1 MLKFLIISLQLILLL
16 SITIFLISNSFN
28 ISFDIGD
35 LSYSF
40 SSNLLVF
47 AIVVFTL
54 LVVLINFIYFKT
66 KFIFQ
71 KYSYIKKFERTQ
83 KGYDFFVE
91 SMIALFNKDNKT
103 AINSARKMKGI
114 LKEEKSL
121 NLLLQSE
128 ILKIEKKSDELN
140 DVYDLMIKN
149 NKTKTLGYR
158 GLMEQSLKQQDY
170 HHAFIYGEKLFLLN
184 PKIEKLYQTLLNV
197 VAKTKNWNQLI
208 NITDKAYSNKIIK
221 KVEANENKS
230 IALFEIAKIKMK
242 SDRNEAINL
251 IEKAIS
257 LKGNFSP
264 YIKLYAQL
272 LFESNNSTKAQKVLM
287 KYWNQSPSNLLR
299 SSITDVLKENKI
311 NEIEFI
317 HRLISKNHNNEE
329 SKKLLIDFA
338 IYLNNWGIARENI
351 KGLIGSNPSREVCLF
366 MSEIEL
372 GEFNDIQ
379 KSEGWKLRGNN
390 AGSDYYWV
398 CKFTNNPQ
406 KNWSALSD
414 SGHFNSLEWIQPKM
428 LSLLNV

>member
-1 MLKFLIISLQLILLL
+1 MLRFLIISLQLILIL

-40 SSNLLVF
+40 SSNLLVI
-47 AIVVFTL
+47 ALVIFTL

-184 PKIEKLYQTLLNV
+184 PKIEKLYQTLLSV
-197 VAKTKNWNQLI
+197 VAKSKNWNQLI

-221 KVEANENKS
+221 KIEANENKS

-272 LFESNNSTKAQKVLM
+272 LFESNNNTKAQKILM

-317 HRLISKNHNNEE
+317 HRLISKNQNNEE
-329 SKKLLIDFA
+329 SKKLLVDFA
-338 IYLNNWGIARENI
+338 IYFNNWGLARDNI
-351 KGLIGSNPSREVCLF
+351 KGLIGSNPSREICLF

-428 LSLLNV
+428 LSLL

>member
-1 MLKFLIISLQLILLL
+1 MLRFLIISLQLILIL

-40 SSNLLVF
+40 SSNLLVI
-47 AIVVFTL
+47 ALVIFTL

-103 AINSARKMKGI
+103 AINSARKMRGI
-114 LKEEKSL
+114 LKKDKSL

-208 NITDKAYSNKIIK
+208 NISDKAYSNKIIK

-272 LFESNNSTKAQKVLM
+272 LFESNNSTKAEKVLM
-287 KYWNQSPSNLLR
+287 KYWNQSPSDLLR

-311 NEIEFI
+311 KEIEFI
-317 HRLISKNHNNEE
+317 HRLISKNQNNEE

-338 IYLNNWGIARENI
+338 IYFNNWGLARDNI
-351 KGLIGSNPSREVCLF
+351 KGLIGSSPSREVCLF

-398 CKFTNNPQ
+398 CKFTKNPQ

-428 LSLLNV
+428 LSLL

>member
-16 SITIFLISNSFN
+16 SITIFLVSNSFN

-35 LSYSF
+35 LSYNF
-40 SSNLLVF
+40 SSNLLVI
-47 AIVVFTL
+47 ALVVLIL
-54 LVVLINFIYFKT
+54 LVFLINFIYFKT
-66 KFIFQ
+66 KFVFQ
-71 KYSYIKKFERTQ
+71 KYSYIKKFKRAQ

-91 SMIALFNKDNKT
+91 SMIALHNKDNKT
-103 AINSARKMKGI
+103 AINSARKMKGV
-114 LKEEKSL
+114 LKNDTSL

-128 ILKIEKKSDELN
+128 ILKIEKKSEELN
-140 DVYDLMIKN
+140 NVYDLMIKN

-197 VAKTKNWNQLI
+197 IAKTKNWNQLI

-221 KVEANENKS
+221 KEEANENKS

-242 SDRNEAINL
+242 SDDKEAINL

-264 YIKLYAQL
+264 YIKLYTQL
-272 LFESNNSTKAQKVLM
+272 LFASNNNTKAQKVLK
-287 KYWNQSPSNLLR
+287 KYWSQSPSSHLR
-299 SSITDVLKENKI
+299 SSISEVLKENNI

-317 HRLISKNHNNEE
+317 NRLISKNQNNEE

-338 IYLNNWGIARENI
+338 IYLNHWGIARENI
-351 KGLIGSNPSREVCLF
+351 KGLIGSNPSREICLF

-379 KSEGWKLRGNN
+379 KSEGWKLRANN
-390 AGSDYYWV
+390 AELDYYWV

-406 KNWSALSD
+406 KNWAALSD

-428 LSLLNV
+428 LSVL

>member
-1 MLKFLIISLQLILLL
+1 MLRFLIISLQLILLL
-16 SITIFLISNSFN
+16 LITIFLVSNSFK

-40 SSNLLVF
+40 SSNLLVI
-47 AIVVFTL
+47 ALVIFTL
-54 LVVLINFIYFKT
+54 IVVLINFIYFKT

-71 KYSYIKKFERTQ
+71 KYSYIKKFERAQ
-83 KGYDFFVE
+83 KGYDFFVD

-114 LKEEKSL
+114 LKKDKSL

-184 PKIEKLYQTLLNV
+184 PKIEKLYQTLLNII
-197 VAKTKNWNQLI
+197 AKTKNWNQLI
-208 NITDKAYSNKIIK
+208 NITDKAYSNKVIK
-221 KVEANENKS
+221 KEEANENKS

-242 SDRNEAINL
+242 SDAKEAINL

-257 LKGNFSP
+257 FKGNFSP
-264 YIKLYAQL
+264 YIKLYTQL
-272 LFESNNSTKAQKVLM
+272 LFSTNNNTKALKVLK

-299 SSITDVLKENKI
+299 SSITEVLKENKI
-311 NEIEFI
+311 NEIELI
-317 HRLISKNHNNEE
+317 ERLISKNQNNEE
-329 SKKLLIDFA
+329 SKKLLIEFA
-338 IYLNNWGIARENI
+338 IYFNKWSIARDNI
-351 KGLIGSNPSREVCLF
+351 KGLVGTNPSREICLF

-372 GEFNDIQ
+372 GEFSDIQ
-379 KSEGWKLRGNN
+379 KSEGWKLRANN

-428 LSLLNV
+428 LSVL

>member
-1 MLKFLIISLQLILLL
+1 MLRFFIISLQLILIL
-16 SITIFLISNSFN
+16 SITIFLVSNSFN

-35 LSYSF
+35 FSYNF
-40 SSNLLVF
+40 SSNLLVI
-47 AIVVFTL
+47 AVVILIL
-54 LVVLINFIYFKT
+54 LVVLMNFIYFKT
-66 KFIFQ
+66 KFVFQ
-71 KYSYIKKFERTQ
+71 KYSYTKRFEKTQ

-91 SMIALFNKDNKT
+91 SMIALLNKDNKT

-114 LKEEKSL
+114 LKNETSL

-128 ILKIEKKSDELN
+128 ILKIEKKSENLT

-184 PKIEKLYQTLLNV
+184 PKIEKLYETLLNV
-197 VAKTKNWNQLI
+197 IAKTKNWNQLI
-208 NITDKAYSNKIIK
+208 NITDKAYSNRIIK
-221 KVEANENKS
+221 KEEANENKS

-242 SDRNEAINL
+242 SDDKEAINL

-257 LKGNFSP
+257 LKGNFPP

-272 LFESNNSTKAQKVLM
+272 LFASNNNTKAQKILK
-287 KYWNQSPSNLLR
+287 KYWSQSPSNLLR
-299 SSITDVLKENKI
+299 SSITEVLKENKI
-311 NEIEFI
+311 NDIEFLN
-317 HRLISKNHNNEE
+317 HLISKNQNNEE

-338 IYLNNWGIARENI
+338 IYFNHWGIARENI
-351 KGLIGSNPSREVCLF
+351 KGLIGSNPSREICLF

-379 KSEGWKLRGNN
+379 KSEGWKLRANN

-398 CKFTNNPQ
+398 CKFTNNAQ
-406 KNWSALSD
+406 KKWSALSD
-414 SGHFNSLEWIQPKM
+414 TGYFNSLEWIKPKM
-428 LSLLNV
+428 LSIV

>member
-1 MLKFLIISLQLILLL
+1 MLRFLIISLQLILIL

-40 SSNLLVF
+40 SSNLLVI
-47 AIVVFTL
+47 ALVIFTL

-103 AINSARKMKGI
+103 AINSARKMRGI
-114 LKEEKSL
+114 LKKDKSL

-272 LFESNNSTKAQKVLM
+272 LFESNNRTKAEKVLM
-287 KYWNQSPSNLLR
+287 KYWNQSPSDLLR

-311 NEIEFI
+311 KEIEFI
-317 HRLISKNHNNEE
+317 HRLISKNQNNEE

-338 IYLNNWGIARENI
+338 IYFNNWGLARDNI
-351 KGLIGSNPSREVCLF
+351 KGLIGSSPSREVCLF

-398 CKFTNNPQ
+398 CKFTKNPQ

-428 LSLLNV
+428 LSLL

>member
-1 MLKFLIISLQLILLL
+1 MFRFLIMSLQLIVLL
-16 SITIFLISNSFN
+16 SITIFLVSNSFN

-35 LSYSF
+35 LSYRF
-40 SSNLLVF
+40 SSNLLVI
-47 AIVVFTL
+47 AIAILIL

-83 KGYDFFVE
+83 RGYDFFVE
-91 SMIALFNKDNKT
+91 SMIALLNKDNKT
-103 AINSARKMKGI
+103 AIYSARKMKGI
-114 LKEEKSL
+114 LKKDTSL

-128 ILKIEKKSDELN
+128 ILKIENKSDELN

-149 NKTKTLGYR
+149 KKTKTLGYR

-221 KVEANENKS
+221 KEEANENKS

-242 SDRNEAINL
+242 SDGKEAINL

-264 YIKLYAQL
+264 YIKLYIQL
-272 LFESNNSTKAQKVLM
+272 LFSSNNNTKVLKVLK
-287 KYWNQSPSNLLR
+287 KYWSQSPSNHLR
-299 SSITDVLKENKI
+299 LSITEILKENKI
-311 NEIEFI
+311 NDIDFI
-317 HRLISKNHNNEE
+317 HHLISKNQNNEE
-329 SKKLLIDFA
+329 SKKLLVDFA
-338 IYLNNWGIARENI
+338 IYFNSWGTARDNI
-351 KGLIGSNPSREVCLF
+351 KGLIGSNPSREICLF
-366 MSEIEL
+366 MSKIEL
-372 GEFNDIQ
+372 GEFNDTQ
-379 KSEGWKLRGNN
+379 KSEGWKLRANN

-406 KNWSALSD
+406 KNWAVLSD
-414 SGHFNSLEWIQPKM
+414 SGYFNSLEWIQPKM
-428 LSLLNV
+428 LSVL

>member
-1 MLKFLIISLQLILLL
+1 MLKFLIILLQLILLL
-16 SITIFLISNSFN
+16 SITIFLVSNSFN

-35 LSYSF
+35 LSYNF
-40 SSNLLVF
+40 NSNLLVI
-47 AIVVFTL
+47 ALIILIL

-66 KFIFQ
+66 KFVFQ
-71 KYSYIKKFERTQ
+71 KYLYIKKFQRMQ

-91 SMIALFNKDNKT
+91 SMIALLNKDNKT
-103 AINSARKMKGI
+103 AINSARKMKGL
-114 LKEEKSL
+114 LKKDTSF

-149 NKTKTLGYR
+149 NQTKTLGYR
-158 GLMEQSLKQQDY
+158 GLMEQSLKQEDY

-184 PKIEKLYQTLLNV
+184 PKIEKLYQTLLNII
-197 VAKTKNWNQLI
+197 AKTKNWNQLI

-221 KVEANENKS
+221 KEEAKENKS

-242 SDRNEAINL
+242 SDVKEAINL

-257 LKGNFSP
+257 LKGNFAP
-264 YIKLYAQL
+264 YIKLYTQL
-272 LFESNNSTKAQKVLM
+272 LFESNNNTKALKVLK
-287 KYWNQSPSNLLR
+287 KYWGQSPNNLLR
-299 SSITDVLKENKI
+299 SSITEVLKENKI

-317 HRLISKNHNNEE
+317 HRLISKNQNNEE

-338 IYLNNWGIARENI
+338 IYFNNWGIARDNI
-351 KGLIGSNPSREVCLF
+351 KGLIGSNPSREICLF

-379 KSEGWKLRGNN
+379 KSEGWKLRANN
-390 AGSDYYWV
+390 AGADYYWV

-406 KNWSALSD
+406 KNWAALSD
-414 SGHFNSLEWIQPKM
+414 SGYFNSLEWIQPKM
-428 LSLLNV
+428 LSVL

>member
-1 MLKFLIISLQLILLL
+1 MLRFLIISFQLILLL
-16 SITIFLISNSFN
+16 SITFFLVSNSFN

-35 LSYSF
+35 LSYNF
-40 SSNLLVF
+40 SSNLLVI
-47 AIVVFTL
+47 ALVVLIL
-54 LVVLINFIYFKT
+54 LIVLINFIYFKT
-66 KFIFQ
+66 KFVFQ
-71 KYSYIKKFERTQ
+71 KYSYIKRFDRTQ

-91 SMIALFNKDNKT
+91 SMIALLNKDNKT

-114 LKEEKSL
+114 LKNDTSL

-128 ILKIEKKSDELN
+128 ILKIEKKTDDLN
-140 DVYDLMIKN
+140 NIYDQMLRN

-170 HHAFIYGEKLFLLN
+170 HHAFIYGEKLFSLN

-197 VAKTKNWNQLI
+197 IAKTKNWNQLI
-208 NITDKAYSNKIIK
+208 NITDKAYSNRIIK
-221 KVEANENKS
+221 KEEANENKS

-242 SDRNEAINL
+242 SDDKEAINL

-264 YIKLYAQL
+264 YIKLYTQL
-272 LFESNNSTKAQKVLM
+272 LFASNNDAKILKILK
-287 KYWNQSPSNLLR
+287 KYWSQSPSSLLR
-299 SSITDVLKENKI
+299 FSITEVLKENKI

-317 HRLISKNHNNEE
+317 NRLISKNQNNEE

-338 IYLNNWGIARENI
+338 IYFNNWSLARDNI
-351 KGLIGSNPSREVCLF
+351 KGLIGSNPSREICLF

-379 KSEGWKLRGNN
+379 KSEGWKLRANN

-398 CKFTNNPQ
+398 CKYTNNLQ
-406 KNWSALSD
+406 KNWAALSD

-428 LSLLNV
+428 LSVL

>member
-1 MLKFLIISLQLILLL
+1 MLRFLIISFQLILLL
-16 SITIFLISNSFN
+16 SITIFLVSNSFN

-35 LSYSF
+35 FSYNF
-40 SSNLLVF
+40 SSNLLVI
-47 AIVVFTL
+47 AVVILIL

-66 KFIFQ
+66 KFVFQ
-71 KYSYIKKFERTQ
+71 KYSYLKRFERTQ

-91 SMIALFNKDNKT
+91 SMIALLNKDNKT

-114 LKEEKSL
+114 LKNDTSL

-128 ILKIEKKSDELN
+128 ILKIEKKSEELN
-140 DVYDLMIKN
+140 NVYDLMIKN

-197 VAKTKNWNQLI
+197 IAKTKNWNQLI
-208 NITDKAYSNKIIK
+208 NITDKAYSNK
-221 KVEANENKS
+221 S

-242 SDRNEAINL
+242 SDAKEAIKL

-257 LKGNFSP
+257 FKGNFSP
-264 YIKLYAQL
+264 YIKLYTQL
-272 LFESNNSTKAQKVLM
+272 LFSTNNNNKALKVLK
-287 KYWNQSPSNLLR
+287 KYWNQSPNNLLR
-299 SSITDVLKENKI
+299 SSITEVLKENKV

-317 HRLISKNHNNEE
+317 YRLISKNQNSEE

-338 IYLNNWGIARENI
+338 IYFNNWSIARDNI
-351 KGLIGSNPSREVCLF
+351 KGLIGTNPSREICLF

-372 GEFNDIQ
+372 GEFGDIQ
-379 KSEGWKLRGNN
+379 KCEGWKLRATN

-398 CKFTNNPQ
+398 CKYTNSPQ

-414 SGHFNSLEWIQPKM
+414 SGHFNSLEWIKPKM
-428 LSLLNV
+428 LSVI

>member
-16 SITIFLISNSFN
+16 SITIFLASNSFN

-35 LSYSF
+35 LSYNF
-40 SSNLLVF
+40 SSNLLVI
-47 AIVVFTL
+47 ALVILIV

-66 KFIFQ
+66 KFVFQ
-71 KYSYIKKFERTQ
+71 KYSYIKKFERKQ

-91 SMIALFNKDNKT
+91 SMIALLNKDNKT
-103 AINSARKMKGI
+103 AINAARKMQGI
-114 LKEEKSL
+114 LKKDTSL

-128 ILKIEKKSDELN
+128 ILKIEKKSEELN
-140 DVYDLMIKN
+140 NVYDLMIKN
-149 NKTKTLGYR
+149 TKTKTLGYR

-184 PKIEKLYQTLLNV
+184 PKIEKLYHTLLNII
-197 VAKTKNWNQLI
+197 AKTKNWNQLI

-221 KVEANENKS
+221 KEEANENKS

-242 SDRNEAINL
+242 SDGKEAINL

-264 YIKLYAQL
+264 YIKLYTQL
-272 LFESNNSTKAQKVLM
+272 LFTSNNNTKALKVLK
-287 KYWNQSPSNLLR
+287 KYWSQSPSSLLR
-299 SSITDVLKENKI
+299 SSITEVLKENKI

-317 HRLISKNHNNEE
+317 HRLISKNQNNEE

-338 IYLNNWGIARENI
+338 IHLNNWGIARDNI
-351 KGLIGSNPSREVCLF
+351 KGLIGSNPSREICLF

-379 KSEGWKLRGNN
+379 KSEGWKLRANN
-390 AGSDYYWV
+390 AGSDFFWV

-406 KNWSALSD
+406 KNWAALSD
-414 SGHFNSLEWIQPKM
+414 SGYFNSLEWIQPKM
-428 LSLLNV
+428 LSVL